1 MCSFSVGFSLLISD
15 WSDQRPMSGVSIEV
29 RANLTDVRGVDDIQG
44 IGIR

>member
-29 RANLTDVRGVDDIQG
+29 RANLTDVRQAWTTS
-44 IGIR
+44 RELE